1 MATDPTNKVELLQQM
16 QDGYTSFV
24 ALLTPLSEEQMT
36 TPGVNGDWAIKDI
49 LVHLATWQ
57 RRMANRVEALSRGD
71 EVNPNQPAINNEE
84 EMNRFNDA
92 TFAANRSR
100 PLDQVW
106 SDFRS
111 SYQDLLQSTR
121 LLSENDLFNPH
132 RYSWLEGS
140 ALWENIAGN
149 SFAHYEE
156 HAPMI
161 TAWLKRGQ
169 EEQQTA

>member
-1 MATDPTNKVELLQQM
+1 MATDPTNKAELLQHM
-16 QDGYTSFV
+16 QDGYTAFV

-36 TPGVNGDWAIKDI
+36 TPGANGDWAIKDI

-57 RRMANRVEALSRGD
+57 RRMANRVEALARND
-71 EVNPNQPAINNEE
+71 ETNPNQPAINNDE
-84 EMNRFNDA
+84 EMNRFNDE

-100 PLDQVW
+100 PLAQVW

-111 SYQDLLQSTR
+111 SYQDLLQATR

-132 RYSWLEGS
+132 RYAWLEGS

-156 HAPMI
+156 HTPMI
-161 TAWLKRGQ
+161 TEWLQSRRG
-169 EEQQTA
+169 EQQTA

>member
-1 MATDPTNKVELLQQM
+1 MATDPTNKVELLQRM
-16 QDGYTSFV
+16 QDGYRAFV
-24 ALLTPLSEEQMT
+24 TLLTPLSEEQMT

-57 RRMANRVEALSRGD
+57 RRMAHRVEALARND
-71 EVNPNQPAINNEE
+71 ETNPNRPAINTDE
-84 EMNRFNDA
+84 EMNRFNDE

-100 PLDQVW
+100 PLAQVW

-111 SYQDLLQSTR
+111 SYQDLLQATR
-121 LLSENDLFNPH
+121 LLNENDLFNPH
-132 RYSWLEGS
+132 RYAWLEGS

-156 HAPMI
+156 HTPMI
-161 TAWLKRGQ
+161 TEWLKGRQ
-169 EEQQTA
+169 AEQQTA

>member
-1 MATDPTNKVELLQQM
+1 MANEPTDKAELLQCM
-16 QDGYTSFV
+16 QDGYTAFV
-24 ALLTPLSEEQMT
+24 TLLTPLSEEQMT
-36 TPGVNGDWAIKDI
+36 TPGANGDWAVKDI

-57 RRMANRVEALSRGD
+57 RRMANRVEALSRND
-71 EVNPNQPAINNEE
+71 EVNPNQPAINSDE

-92 TFAANRSR
+92 NFTANRSR
-100 PLDQVW
+100 SLNQVW

-132 RYSWLEGS
+132 RYTWLEGS

-156 HAPMI
+156 HTPMI
-161 TAWLKRGQ
+161 TEWLKSRQ
-169 EEQQTA
+169 QEQQTA